1 MGKNA
6 QVDSGAEIAHGH
18 GVLPTNELRK
28 EAVGVFINGDVSAQT
43 KSLSNRDVAS
53 SAFRSAFSDVFSGE
67 TNASR
72 LF

>member
-1 MGKNA
+1 MEKKA
-6 QVDSGAEIAHGH
+6 LFEAKEKSTPHL
-18 GVLPTNELRK
+18 GVLPTNELR
-28 EAVGVFINGDVSAQT
+28 EDAVAVFINGDASAQT

-53 SAFRSAFSDVFSGE
+53 SAFRSVFSDVFSGE